1 MAAPCNANL
10 CHFALLCI
18 FFFSLLRAQWLKLET
33 MPFVVRSSQDKGS
46 ELFRDA
52 LSIRMRVFVQEQGVP
67 VSIEQDDHNPS
78 DVHFV
83 LYEEDNPQQQ
93 QQQQQKSCPVAAARL
108 RVVTHCGIHAYDA
121 PVAKVERVCVL
132 KPYRGKQCG
141 VLLMRAVEK
150 YAREKMGISKLVL
163 HSQTSVKNF
172 YKNIGYYETSGEFIK
187 ANMLHLA
194 MSNM

>member
-1 MAAPCNANL
+1 
-10 CHFALLCI
+10 
-18 FFFSLLRAQWLKLET
+18 

-46 ELFRDA
+46 ALFRDA
-52 LSIRMRVFVQEQGVP
+52 VSIRMRVFVQEQGVP

-78 DVHFV
+78 DIHFV
-83 LYEEDNPQQQ
+83 LYEEDDPQQQ
-93 QQQQQKSCPVAAARL
+93 QQHQQQRKSYPVGAARL
-108 RVVTHCGIHAYDA
+108 RVVKHCGIHAYDA

-150 YAREKMGISKLVL
+150 YAREKMGVSKLVL

-172 YKNIGYYETSGEFIK
+172 YKNLGYYETSGEFIK
-187 ANMLHLA
+187 ADILHLT